1 MRKNNTIIIV
11 LIAGIF
17 LILLLAAGTLGYAV
31 FTSGSKTAA
40 VETAKTAEKEDK
52 KNADDTIEDSE
63 KTEKKE
69 EKPKQSKVTLD
80 DLKNK
85 KAKNTEYIDNL
96 GFRMRPVHRL
106 YTMTD
111 REYENTQR
119 INDWAEGWDEE
130 LNTVYQLLMK
140 KLTPSQQE
148 ELRTEQR
155 KWIKMRDTKLGNS
168 EDDLDKADLFYNLTM
183 DRTYELAKLYDKV
196 K

>member
-40 VETAKTAEKEDK
+40 VETTDTEKEDK
-52 KNADDTIEDSE
+52 KSTDDTGKESE
-63 KTEKKE
+63 KTEKKD

-85 KAKNTEYIDNL
+85 TEKNTEYSDNL
-96 GFRMRPVHRL
+96 GIRTKHTSKACYQVGAEIDRL
-106 YTMTD
+106 
-111 REYENTQR
+111 EECGS
-119 INDWAEGWDEE
+119 EWDEE
-130 LNTVYQLLMK
+130 LNAIYPLVMK

-148 ELRTEQR
+148 ELKTEQR
-155 KWIKMRDTKLGNS
+155 KWIKQRDAK
-168 EDDLDKADLFYNLTM
+168 LDKAEDSTEHAYLFFDLTLE
-183 DRTYELAKLYDKV
+183 RTYELAKLYDKI

>member
-11 LIAGIF
+11 LIAGFF

-85 KAKNTEYIDNL
+85 TEKNTEYSDNL
-96 GFRMRPVHRL
+96 GIRTKHTSKACYQVGAEIDRL
-106 YTMTD
+106 
-111 REYENTQR
+111 EECGS
-119 INDWAEGWDEE
+119 EWDEE
-130 LNTVYQLLMK
+130 LNAIYPLVMK

-148 ELRTEQR
+148 ELKTEQR
-155 KWIKMRDTKLGNS
+155 KWIKQRDAK
-168 EDDLDKADLFYNLTM
+168 LDKAEDSTEHAYLFFDLTF
-183 DRTYELAKLYDKV
+183 DRTYELAKLYDKI

>member
-11 LIAGIF
+11 LIAGFF

-155 KWIKMRDTKLGNS
+155 KWIKMRDTKLGN
-168 EDDLDKADLFYNLTM
+168 
-183 DRTYELAKLYDKV
+183 
-196 K
+196 